1 MIFTILAIIFGVLSL
16 SKIIDF
22 LEMPVSDAGFFTS
35 LLMSVVFIS
44 LTIVFGIIA
53 KYQMEKRK
61 EYISTATSLYQN
73 DDEEEDE
80 EDIKKEVQ

>member
-22 LEMPVSDAGFFTS
+22 LEMPVSNASFFTS
-35 LLMSVVFIS
+35 LLMSIAYVS

-53 KYQMEKRK
+53 KHQLEKRK
-61 EYISTATSLYQN
+61 EYINTAKSLYQN
-73 DDEEEDE
+73 DDEEDE
-80 EDIKKEVQ
+80 EDIKKEVL